1 VSLLIFGFG
10 EHEKEGG
17 SPKTQTNARVA
28 SARSFSP
35 LSLLL
40 SVVLIRLAAKGH
52 GMQHPRCRRR
62 SHLFIDVL
70 NIARA

>member
-1 VSLLIFGFG
+1 MKRRGVPQKRIPMHASHSEELFSL
-10 EHEKEGG
+10 
-17 SPKTQTNARVA
+17 S
-28 SARSFSP
+28 
-35 LSLLL
+35 SLLL